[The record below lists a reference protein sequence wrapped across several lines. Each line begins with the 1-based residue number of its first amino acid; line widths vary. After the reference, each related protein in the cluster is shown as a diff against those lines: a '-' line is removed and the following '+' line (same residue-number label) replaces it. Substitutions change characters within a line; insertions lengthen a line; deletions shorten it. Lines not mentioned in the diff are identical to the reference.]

1 MAGYGSRHDDPDDTK
16 GHLSGPS
23 RENADII
30 VPILQGYAQEAEEA
44 RRGGMNPRDAK
55 WEENLH
61 LYWNR
66 VDHSRKAE
74 WQARETMPEVPAFV
88 DRLAAALKE
97 ALVTGPEGFYTVVDP
112 ADSEGDMTPSIK
124 RMTDAWLST
133 CGRNQTG
140 TCLGFPAVFEEQC
153 KMGALMGAC
162 STTTWKEDVKYG
174 RVSIDTVDPRTVW
187 LDPTHR
193 NLYRRRRVELD
204 KHELMAMALQHDR
217 KGKPIFNVGEIAK
230 MVSHIEY
237 QDHLYREQMTGHSSQ
252 QSSTRQPITMDEWI
266 ATVVDNTGKVVAK
279 DALMV
284 VGNNQFLIRG
294 PEPNPYWH
302 GTDWL
307 VFSPLV
313 VAPLSVYG
321 RTYMEDFGSVA
332 NTFNKLT
339 NLLLDAVYMSSMKA
353 FAIVPEML
361 VNPGQL
367 AGGITPNKLF
377 QLQEGV
383 EPKQFMASIDLG
395 QLPPESLQMW
405 QQIKNE
411 LREAA
416 DMNEVGLG
424 QFAPKSRT
432 SATEIQG
439 AEASSSAVIRSLAQ
453 TLETR
458 YLQPTLDLVWKTG
471 LQHVKTNDLAMRS
484 ACGPEMF
491 DALMKRRRELIARPI
506 TFQAR
511 GISTLIQ
518 KQKMLRA
525 LLQLMQYLAQRPE
538 MLAAFMEQIDMSKF
552 LKLLFDL
559 SDVDVSKVTISER
572 EKTIR
577 QAMQAMNQGAQ
588 QNGAAG
594 MQPGGQA
601 SAEMGEVAQQMGV
614 AR

>member
-1 MAGYGSRHDDPDDTK
+1 MARYDDPYDTR

-23 RENADII
+23 RENSDRI

-44 RRGGMNPRDAK
+44 RRGGMNPRDQK
-55 WEENLH
+55 WEDNLH

-66 VDHSRKAE
+66 IDHSRKAE
-74 WQARETMPEVPAFV
+74 WQARETLPEVPAFV

-97 ALVTGPEGFYTVVDP
+97 ALITGPTGFYTVSDP
-112 ADSEGDMTPSIK
+112 ADSEGDITPAIK
-124 RMTDAWLST
+124 RMTDVWLSM

-140 TCLGFPAVFEEQC
+140 TCLGFPAVFEEQA
-153 KMGALMGAC
+153 KLGALMATC

-174 RVSIDTVDPRTVW
+174 RVSIETVDPRTVW
-187 LDPTHR
+187 LDPTNR

-204 KHELMAMALQHDR
+204 KHELMSMALQHDR
-217 KGKPIFNVGEIAK
+217 RGRPIFNLDEIAK

-237 QDHLYREQMTGHSSQ
+237 QDQINREQAAGHSVQ

-266 ATVVDNTGKVVAK
+266 ATVVDGSGKVLAK

-284 VGNNQFLIRG
+284 VGNGQFLIRG

-302 GTDWL
+302 GKDWL

-332 NTFNKLT
+332 GTFNKLT

-353 FAIVPEML
+353 FACVPEML
-361 VNPGQL
+361 VNPGQI

-377 QLQEGV
+377 HLQEGV
-383 EPKQFMASIDLG
+383 EPKQFFASIDLG
-395 QLPPESLQMW
+395 TLPPESLQMW

-424 QFAPKSRT
+424 QFAPKART
-432 SATEIQG
+432 SATEISG
-439 AEASSSAVIRSLAQ
+439 AQESSSAVIRSLAQ
-453 TLETR
+453 TLENR
-458 YLQPTLDLVWKTG
+458 YLNPTLDLVWQTG
-471 LQHVKTNDLAMRS
+471 LQHVRPSDGQMRA
-484 ACGPEMF
+484 ACGPELF
-491 DALMKRRRELIARPI
+491 DALMKRRKELISRPI

-518 KQKMLRA
+518 KNKMLRS

-538 MLAAFMEQIDMSKF
+538 LLAAFMQQVDMNKF

-572 EKTIR
+572 ERTIR
-577 QAMQAMNQGAQ
+577 QAMETMQA
-588 QNGAAG
+588 GAARVG
-594 MQPGGQA
+594 AQPGGPMQPTPQA
-601 SAEMGEVAQQMGV
+601 RTEINDVAQTLGV
-614 AR
+614 AA